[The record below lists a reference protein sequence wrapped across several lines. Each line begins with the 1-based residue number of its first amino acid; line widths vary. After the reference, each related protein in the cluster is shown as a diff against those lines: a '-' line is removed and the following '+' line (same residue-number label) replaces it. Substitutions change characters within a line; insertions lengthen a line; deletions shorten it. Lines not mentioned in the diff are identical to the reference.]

1 MKLALSLLLVTLALC
16 CSDANAKVCP
26 ALHNEARSSLLD
38 IKPLFYSIL
47 KTFSAPEPAYQS
59 TMAVKYCID
68 RMSFSDRHKIY
79 DVMEALVDKCNE

>member
-16 CSDANAKVCP
+16 CSDANAKTCP
-26 ALHNEARSSLLD
+26 ALQNEARAFLLD

-47 KTFSAPEPAYQS
+47 KTFPAPEPAYHS
-59 TMAVKYCID
+59 TMAVKYCVD

-79 DVMEALVDKCNE
+79 DVMEAIARKCNK